1 MPVKVTHNNSGHH
14 YRIAI
19 DIAKEGAEVFDLTP
33 YFKGRVGDNNFGL
46 QIVWYYQ
53 GQLLDVSGMKPFI
66 QGNVGHYSFDDQK
79 NLQMA
84 PDAGTVSSTG
94 DPKDCQANGQALYRF
109 PEQMFPKEGIFKGF
123 IGLLDDS
130 DDGGHTHLTG
140 VNIWFRVLG
149 GVAQMG
155 RACDFYISDLDIAL
169 TNAKEKLRQ
178 EGIEREQEF
187 EKILADLQA
196 KRTTISKELDKL
208 GDDTKQQF
216 LEWLAKY
223 KQSLQ
228 DALNAVDDPKEGLM
242 AKYSSLLTMAKQIQE
257 ILKQAQFHDR
267 PFHFATV
274 NAMQKYTALMDG
286 DLAITHGWDNYDDGH
301 GAYWNIRVKH
311 KDETPDEQNVISINT
326 DMGLVAERNSSLLS
340 ADSLEDF
347 LYGYTIEIKHNQCEH
362 PLRPAVLY
370 YEDAIGTERDGLGK
384 TSHGF
389 GQTNTKLINCIA
401 EYPDANT
408 IKVKIPRNFYLD
420 AVPHYKFGA
429 WYLIDGNRTIKV
441 DLGMPIDDAK
451 AQAGDGE
458 GNSYLSPNT
467 GYFSKPTSPTDLRAV
482 YIDEHTQRLLWR
494 D

>member
-1 MPVKVTHNNSGHH
+1 MATQLAKLNQYIPVDLLRDQDET
-14 YRIAI
+14 I
-19 DIAKEGAEVFDLTP
+19 DIRDK
-33 YFKGRVGDNNFGL
+33 FKGRVGDVDSYIKLWVYSNSLPQDMTGWRVLF
-46 QIVWYYQ
+46 Q
-53 GQLLDVSGMKPFI
+53 GTDFQHNDFRSYMK
-66 QGNVGHYSFDDQK
+66 
-79 NLQMA
+79 M
-84 PDAGTVSSTG
+84 
-94 DPKDCQANGQALYRF
+94 
-109 PEQMFPKEGIFKGF
+109 
-123 IGLLDDS
+123 DDS
-130 DDGGHTHLTG
+130 QQLDMIKTGRITLYFDANIFQCDGQWEQAYFSFISPDGKIVST
-140 VNIWFRVLG
+140 VNILLV
-149 GVAQMG
+149 VMG
-155 RACDFYISDLDIAL
+155 SNFYARMGKHAKSVIDEFNDIL
-169 TNAKEKLRQ
+169 KKLQ
-178 EGIEREQEF
+178 DEADVDTEQLK
-187 EKILADLQA
+187 KIV
-196 KRTTISKELDKL
+196 
-208 GDDTKQQF
+208 DDTNKMLTELGNDTKKDF

-242 AKYSSLLTMAKQIQE
+242 TKYSSLLTMAKQIQE

>member
-1 MPVKVTHNNSGHH
+1 METLPKLKQYIPVDLLRSQDET
-14 YRIAI
+14 I
-19 DIAKEGAEVFDLTP
+19 DIADS
-33 YFKGRVGDNNFGL
+33 FKGRVGDINSYLKLWVYSNGLAQDIRNWRVLFFGTDPEHNDFRSYL
-46 QIVWYYQ
+46 T
-53 GQLLDVSGMKPFI
+53 MA
-66 QGNVGHYSFDDQK
+66 DDQK
-79 NLQMA
+79 
-84 PDAGTVSSTG
+84 
-94 DPKDCQANGQALYRF
+94 
-109 PEQMFPKEGIFKGF
+109 
-123 IGLLDDS
+123 
-130 DDGGHTHLTG
+130 
-140 VNIWFRVLG
+140 
-149 GVAQMG
+149 
-155 RACDFYISDLDIAL
+155 
-169 TNAKEKLRQ
+169 
-178 EGIEREQEF
+178 
-187 EKILADLQA
+187 
-196 KRTTISKELDKL
+196 LDKQRIGRVTL
-208 GDDTKQQF
+208 YFDDNLFQVGGKWEEAYLSFIDPDGNVVSTVNFNLVVQGSNFYARMGVHAKSVIDEFNDILKKLQDEADVDTEQLKKIVDDTNKMLTELGNDTKKDF
-216 LEWLAKY
+216 LDWLAKY

-242 AKYSSLLTMAKQIQE
+242 TKYSSLLTMAKQIQE

-286 DLAITHGWDNYDDGH
+286 DLAITQGWDNYDDGH

-401 EYPDANT
+401 EYPDVNT

-441 DLGMPIDDAK
+441 DLGMPINDAK

-458 GNSYLSPNT
+458 GESYLSPNT
-467 GYFSKPTSPTDLRAV
+467 GYFSKPTSPSDLRAV

>member
-1 MPVKVTHNNSGHH
+1 MATQLAKLNQYIPVDLLRDQDET
-14 YRIAI
+14 I
-19 DIAKEGAEVFDLTP
+19 DITDK
-33 YFKGRVGDNNFGL
+33 FKGRVGDVDSYIKLWVYSNSLPQDMTGWRVLFQGTDFEHNDFRSYMKMDDSQQLDMIKTGRITLYFDANIFQCDGQWEQAYFSFISPDGKIVSTVNILLVVMGSNFYARMGAHAKSVIEEFQELVDKLSKLVDEDSKEVNDKVAQLKADLDNLGDSTKKDFTDWLNKYKQALSDAMAEVNDPKDGL
-46 QIVWYYQ
+46 FIRYS
-53 GQLLDVSGMKPFI
+53 QLLDM
-66 QGNVGHYSFDDQK
+66 
-79 NLQMA
+79 
-84 PDAGTVSSTG
+84 
-94 DPKDCQANGQALYRF
+94 
-109 PEQMFPKEGIFKGF
+109 
-123 IGLLDDS
+123 
-130 DDGGHTHLTG
+130 
-140 VNIWFRVLG
+140 
-149 GVAQMG
+149 
-155 RACDFYISDLDIAL
+155 
-169 TNAKEKLRQ
+169 
-178 EGIEREQEF
+178 
-187 EKILADLQA
+187 
-196 KRTTISKELDKL
+196 
-208 GDDTKQQF
+208 TK
-216 LEWLAKY
+216 K
-223 KQSLQ
+223 
-228 DALNAVDDPKEGLM
+228 
-242 AKYSSLLTMAKQIQE
+242 IQE
-257 ILKQAQFHDR
+257 TLKQAQFHDR
-267 PFHFATV
+267 PFQLKTV
-274 NAMQKYTALMDG
+274 ADMKAYAPLMAG
-286 DLAITHGWDNYDDGH
+286 DVVITQGWDNYDDGH

-311 KDETPDEQNVISINT
+311 KDEVPDENNVISLDNG
-326 DMGLVAERNSSLLS
+326 MAAERNSSLLS

>member
-1 MPVKVTHNNSGHH
+1 MATQLAKLNQYIPVDLLRDQDET
-14 YRIAI
+14 I
-19 DIAKEGAEVFDLTP
+19 DITDK
-33 YFKGRVGDNNFGL
+33 FKGRVGDVDSYIKLWVYSNSLPQDMTGWRVLF
-46 QIVWYYQ
+46 Q
-53 GQLLDVSGMKPFI
+53 GTDFQHNDFRSYMK
-66 QGNVGHYSFDDQK
+66 
-79 NLQMA
+79 M
-84 PDAGTVSSTG
+84 
-94 DPKDCQANGQALYRF
+94 
-109 PEQMFPKEGIFKGF
+109 
-123 IGLLDDS
+123 DDS
-130 DDGGHTHLTG
+130 QQLDMIKTGRITLYFDANIFQCDGQWEQAYFSFISPDGKIVST
-140 VNIWFRVLG
+140 VNILLVVMGSNFYARMGAHAKSVIEEFQELVDKLSKLVDEDSKEVNDK
-149 GVAQMG
+149 VAQ
-155 RACDFYISDLDIAL
+155 L
-169 TNAKEKLRQ
+169 K
-178 EGIEREQEF
+178 
-187 EKILADLQA
+187 AD
-196 KRTTISKELDKL
+196 LDKL
-208 GDDTKQQF
+208 GDATKKDF
-216 LEWLAKY
+216 TDWLNKY
-223 KQSLQ
+223 KQALS
-228 DALNAVDDPKEGLM
+228 DAMAEVNDPKDGLLIR
-242 AKYSSLLTMAKQIQE
+242 YSQLLDMTKQIQE
-257 ILKQAQFHDR
+257 TLKQAQFHDR
-267 PFHFATV
+267 PFQLKTV
-274 NAMQKYTALMDG
+274 ADMKSYTPLIAG
-286 DLAITHGWDNYDDGH
+286 DVVITQGWDNYDDGH

-467 GYFSKPTSPTDLRAV
+467 GYFSKPTSPSDLRAV

>member
-1 MPVKVTHNNSGHH
+1 MATQLAKLNQYIPVDLLRDQDET
-14 YRIAI
+14 I
-19 DIAKEGAEVFDLTP
+19 DIRDK
-33 YFKGRVGDNNFGL
+33 FKGRVGDVDSYIKLWVYSNSLPQDMTGWRVLFQGTDFQHNDFRSYMKMDDSQQLDMIKTGRITLYFDANIFQCDGQWEQAYFSFISPDGKIVSTVNILLVVMGSNFYARMGAHAKSVIEEFQELVDKLSKLVDEDSKEVNDKVAQLKADLDNLGDSTKKDFTDWLNKYKQALSDAMAEVNDPKDGL
-46 QIVWYYQ
+46 FIRYS
-53 GQLLDVSGMKPFI
+53 QLLDM
-66 QGNVGHYSFDDQK
+66 
-79 NLQMA
+79 
-84 PDAGTVSSTG
+84 T
-94 DPKDCQANGQALYRF
+94 
-109 PEQMFPKEGIFKGF
+109 
-123 IGLLDDS
+123 
-130 DDGGHTHLTG
+130 
-140 VNIWFRVLG
+140 
-149 GVAQMG
+149 
-155 RACDFYISDLDIAL
+155 
-169 TNAKEKLRQ
+169 
-178 EGIEREQEF
+178 
-187 EKILADLQA
+187 
-196 KRTTISKELDKL
+196 
-208 GDDTKQQF
+208 
-216 LEWLAKY
+216 
-223 KQSLQ
+223 
-228 DALNAVDDPKEGLM
+228 
-242 AKYSSLLTMAKQIQE
+242 KQIQE
-257 ILKQAQFHDR
+257 TLKQAQFHDR
-267 PFHFATV
+267 PFQLKTV
-274 NAMQKYTALMDG
+274 ADMKAYTPLIAG
-286 DLAITHGWDNYDDGH
+286 DVVITQGWDNYDDGH

-311 KDETPDEQNVISINT
+311 KDEVPDENNVISLDNG
-326 DMGLVAERNSSLLS
+326 MAAERNSSLLS

-362 PLRPAVLY
+362 PLRPAALY
-370 YEDAIGTERDGLGK
+370 YEDAIGTERDSLGK